1 MHLFCLQVV
10 LRVSEYHKWTNRDN
24 RGEREDEK
32 GARLHLIGFLILCDD
47 AAQAVVSNCSL
58 FLSWVYFSLLH
69 S

>member
-1 MHLFCLQVV
+1 MNITSGQTGII
-10 LRVSEYHKWTNRDN
+10 E
-24 RGEREDEK
+24 EREDEK

-47 AAQAVVSNCSL
+47 AAQALVSNCSL